1 MIPKFIHGC
10 ISPVFTAF
18 DEEGRLDDAGQ
29 RSILEYLYQT
39 KSVTGYFVRS
49 GMGQMFT
56 FSYED
61 ARHIAKTSCECLK
74 GRGAV
79 LAGCSGIWDR
89 NRDKRPDPEVFATQA
104 IELSK
109 HALGVGAAAV
119 VHTIP
124 EAILPHDG
132 ETPSDVVLRYFERL
146 NKEVNGPIVIY
157 QSPGTDERYLVNPD
171 MAVKLAGMP
180 NIVGMK
186 ASTADAQYIFNI
198 TYAVRNK
205 DFGYIVGHEAAFLAG
220 LVTGAKAVIGQG
232 TTLNPEILKAVQDSY
247 EAGDMERAIEAQHS
261 TNLLLW
267 PKINSTEFF
276 KRWISEKGFP
286 VKPFARGG
294 DTSGYKVITAQ
305 VTQDEYAGFKQII
318 EAEIAKFV

>member
-1 MIPKFIHGC
+1 MIPTFIHGC

-39 KSVTGYFVRS
+39 KSVSAYFVRS

-56 FSYED
+56 FSLEEVRQI
-61 ARHIAKTSCECLK
+61 ARTSCECLA

-79 LAGCSGIWDR
+79 LVGCSGIWDR
-89 NRDKRPDPEVFATQA
+89 NWEKRPDPEVFARQA
-104 IELSK
+104 IELSQY
-109 HALGVGAAAV
+109 ALETGAAGV

-124 EAILPHDG
+124 EAILPRDD
-132 ETPSDVVLRYFERL
+132 ETPRDVVLRYFERL
-146 NKEVNGPIVIY
+146 DNEVDGPILIY
-157 QSPGTDERYLVNPD
+157 QSPGTDERYLVDPEL
-171 MAVKLAGMP
+171 AGKLADLP
-180 NIVGMK
+180 RVVGMK
-186 ASTADAQYIFNI
+186 ASTDNAQYIFNI

-247 EAGDMERAIEAQHS
+247 EAGDLERAIEAQHS

-267 PKINSTEFF
+267 HKQNPTEFF
-276 KRWISEKGFP
+276 KRWIGEKGFP
-286 VKPFARGG
+286 VKPIARSG
-294 DTSGYKVITAQ
+294 DTSGYKIAGPSM
-305 VTQDEYAGFKQII
+305 TQEEYEGFKRVL
-318 EAEIAKFV
+318 EAEIRKFV